1 MKHAS
6 GVPVTAGLFLVGTV
20 VATLFPPSANASCGA
35 AFCPVNTQWEIQG
48 AWQQPGLRVDLRY
61 EYLEQDQPR
70 FGRRRVAVGE
80 IPEHHDEVRTL
91 NRNTVLG
98 FDSTVNEHW
107 GVSLTIPY
115 VDREHEHI
123 HHHQGE
129 LLNESWKITT
139 PGDVRLLGRYQMG
152 GKPVSLVFG
161 LKLPTG
167 STDETNTEGE
177 TAERSLQ
184 PGTGTTDVV
193 LGAAF
198 RHGSLRS
205 PWSWFVQARGQHALD
220 EHDDFQPGDRFNIDG
235 GVRYVAGGGVSLM
248 LQGNLVVKSRDSGA
262 EAEPESSGGT
272 FLFLSPGLSYAL
284 SSRWQLYAFLQQ
296 PVFQDVNGVQLTAD
310 RGYIAGI
317 SARF

>member
-6 GVPVTAGLFLVGTV
+6 SVSVTAGRLLAGTV
-20 VATLFPPSANASCGA
+20 IAALFPQNADASCGA

-61 EYLEQDQPR
+61 EYLDQDQPR
-70 FGRRRVAVGE
+70 LGRRRVAVGE
-80 IPEHHDEVRTL
+80 MPQHHNEVRTR
-91 NRNTVLG
+91 NRNTLLG
-98 FDSTVNEHW
+98 FDYTIDERW

-129 LLNESWKITT
+129 LLNESWHIAT
-139 PGDVRLLGRYQMG
+139 PGDAQVLGRYRMSER
-152 GKPVSLVFG
+152 PISLVFG
-161 LKLPTG
+161 VKLPTG
-167 STDETNTEGE
+167 STHETNAGGD

-184 PGTGTTDVV
+184 PGSGTTDIV

-220 EHDDFQPGDRFNIDG
+220 EHDDFQPGDRFNFDG
-235 GVRYVAGGGVSLM
+235 GVRYVTGGVSLM
-248 LQGNLVVKSRDSGA
+248 LQGNLVIKSRDSGA
-262 EAEPESSGGT
+262 QAEPESSGGT
-272 FLFLSPGLSYAL
+272 FLFLTPGLSYAL
-284 SSRWQLYAFLQQ
+284 SPRWQLYTFLQQ
-296 PVFQDVNGVQLTAD
+296 PVFQDVNGIQLTAG